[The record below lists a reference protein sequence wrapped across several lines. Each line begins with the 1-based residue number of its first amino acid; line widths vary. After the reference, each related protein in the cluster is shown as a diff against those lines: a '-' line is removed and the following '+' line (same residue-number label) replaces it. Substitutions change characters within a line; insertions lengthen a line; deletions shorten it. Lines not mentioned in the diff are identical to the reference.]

1 MDISK
6 IISEVI
12 LLKRGVKELYEE
24 IAADKEKDNTEIAN
38 ALRILAMDSEEH
50 TRKLESQYEIF
61 EKPEAI
67 SEGVKG
73 LLSLSS
79 ERINKV
85 KEKTNPVEI
94 LREGIEIE
102 RYMEQLYKGLADNWE
117 LEAQLGE
124 SLGQVQEG
132 ALKASKV
139 FGEIAADEKRH
150 QDILKRLALQIAT
163 GQSPGEI
170 R

>member
-1 MDISK
+1 M
-6 IISEVI
+6 
-12 LLKRGVKELYEE
+12 
-24 IAADKEKDNTEIAN
+24 
-38 ALRILAMDSEEH
+38 
-50 TRKLESQYEIF
+50 
-61 EKPEAI
+61 
-67 SEGVKG
+67 
-73 LLSLSS
+73 S

-102 RYMEQLYKGLADNWE
+102 RYMEHLYKGLADNYE

-139 FGEIAADEKRH
+139 LGEIAVDEKRH
-150 QDILKRLALQIAT
+150 QDVLKRLALQIAT